1 MQARPRVLLVDDHP
15 GIVQALSRV
24 LAPVCDVVGTMA
36 DGREVPDAAARLD
49 PVVVVLDLNL
59 PNVSGLDVCR
69 QVTRNNPLAKVIVIT
84 AMADDAVRDEAL
96 AAGASGFVHKSAA
109 NDLIATIQ
117 RVWVEP
123 A

>member
-1 MQARPRVLLVDDHP
+1 MW
-15 GIVQALSRV
+15 
-24 LAPVCDVVGTMA
+24 LAPSLTA
-36 DGREVPDAAARLD
+36 ARSHDAAARLH
-49 PVVVVLDLNL
+49 PVVIVLDLNL
-59 PNVSGLDVCR
+59 PDVSGLDVCR

-117 RVWVEP
+117 RVWAEP